1 MKQEISSSYDGKESR
16 VMVKGVKRNSI
27 YDKIGWT
34 GLLNVVWNSM
44 PYPLRFFALP
54 YGLRVYGSFLK
65 GSANLNQLLCVHS
78 SEYMSSKLFRF
89 LRPRYHKVKG
99 VLKAYGIDA

>member
-1 MKQEISSSYDGKESR
+1 
-16 VMVKGVKRNSI
+16 MVKGVKRNSI

-54 YGLRVYGSFLK
+54 YGLRVYASFLK

>member
-1 MKQEISSSYDGKESR
+1 
-16 VMVKGVKRNSI
+16 MVKGVKRNSI

-54 YGLRVYGSFLK
+54 YGLHVYSSFLK
-65 GSANLNQLLCVHS
+65 SSADMHQLLGVHS
-78 SEYMSSKLFRF
+78 SEYMSSKLFRL
-89 LRPRYHKVKG
+89 LRPRYHKVKYI
-99 VLKAYGIDA
+99 LKSYGIDA